1 MLGCVVKKDHEWML
15 AVLED
20 VRAFCE
26 KNNLSNSEEA
36 IRKALD
42 ISQSEVAND
51 EASFSKSRNN

>member
-1 MLGCVVKKDHEWML
+1 MEKDHEWML

-26 KNNLSNSEEA
+26 EHNLAKSEAA

-42 ISQSEVAND
+42 VSQAEVAND
-51 EASFSKSRNN
+51 DGPLRKSRKN